1 MLTVGLPTTSNPA
14 CASAPVA
21 NPTAAI
27 GMVQLAQTHLLEP
40 SHPFFNLSANRDT
53 LLRASI
59 TGVGAAPAVAI
70 EGFVNGSSLGRFC
83 LAGPASLAASVDD
96 SNPDFDKS
104 FIGYLPAAWVQ
115 PGLSLRLDAGLAS
128 KQLSASQLKIG
139 PAPELALV
147 SVDFLL
153 FGDTVPRSFPAAAQQ
168 ELAAKLP
175 LSKLRYSQFPATVS
189 LSVLP
194 IAVRSDGLSALGV
207 VGTQPA
213 VLATSTARCTTAD
226 KAAGTCLP
234 WSGYGLLSSIRSL
247 TSALQTAN
255 GMDGTSHWYGASS
268 RSLGGGLGGGST
280 GSGDNYN
287 LVFNH
292 ELGHA
297 FDMPHWGDSLYS
309 RVAATATQS
318 HPYTGS
324 HITKGGGFGNSWAYD
339 PLLGKQG
346 FINPLCTSGSNLG
359 KERQEPMQRNG
370 DCLVAGQTFDHFGD
384 YSGLFIHRYFTGAA
398 STYAG
403 TVTSPRDTGG
413 DTSPRF
419 AFPSKFGRVHM
430 ALDASS
436 GQIRLQQ
443 WSTTTMAYVERTPAM
458 VDSDLRVYGE
468 RYPLQWNVPVISLW
482 GSFSSSSPAATTIL
496 HPLQYQG
503 NLKRNWDPTNAT
515 DFAAMK
521 AFISGDAFWWGADL
535 VAKAEFSN
543 GSVQH
548 VLVNRYARGLN
559 PLDSDTQTFW
569 AVNIPAMAGTKLTRV
584 SLYHRPMEVRYSDN
598 GNTSSSYYVSTN
610 LNSTLN
616 KNLTAAQYL
625 NTASLVAVRNF

>member
-1 MLTVGLPTTSNPA
+1 
-14 CASAPVA
+14 
-21 NPTAAI
+21 
-27 GMVQLAQTHLLEP
+27 MVQLAQTHLLEP
-40 SHPFFNLSANRDT
+40 SHPFFNLSADRDT

-59 TGVGAAPAVAI
+59 TGVGAAPAVAV
-70 EGFVNGSSLGRFC
+70 EGFVNGNSLGRFC
-83 LAGPASLAASVDD
+83 LVGPASLAASVDD

-104 FIGYLPAAWVQ
+104 FIGYLPAAWVR
-115 PGLSLRLDAGLAS
+115 PGLSLRLEAGLAS

-153 FGDTVPRSFPAAAQQ
+153 FGDTMPRSFPAAAQQ

-194 IAVRSDGLSALGV
+194 IAVRSDGLSALGAV
-207 VGTQPA
+207 TTQPA
-213 VLATSTARCTTAD
+213 LLATSNSRCTAAD
-226 KAAGTCLP
+226 KTAGTCLP
-234 WSGYGLLSSIRSL
+234 WSGFGLLSSIRSL
-247 TSALQTAN
+247 TSVLQTAN
-255 GMDGTSHWYGASS
+255 GMEGTSHWYGASS
-268 RSLGGGLGGGST
+268 RGLGGGLGGGST

-292 ELGHA
+292 ELGHT

-309 RVAATATQS
+309 RVAGTATQS

-346 FINPLCTSGSNLG
+346 FINPICASGSNLG
-359 KERQEPMQRNG
+359 RERQDPMQRNG

-413 DTSPRF
+413 NTSPRF

-443 WSTTTMAYVERTPAM
+443 WSTTTMAYVERTPAV
-458 VDSDLRVYGE
+458 VDSDLRIFGE
-468 RYPLQWNVPVISLW
+468 IYPLQWNVPVISLW

-496 HPLQYQG
+496 HPLQYHG

-548 VLVNRYARGLN
+548 VLVKRYARGSN
-559 PLDSDTQTFW
+559 TLDTDTHTYW
-569 AVNIPAMAGTKLTRV
+569 AVNIPQVLGATLSKV

-616 KNLTAAQYL
+616 RNLTAAQYL
-625 NTASLVAVRNF
+625 NTASLVAVRSF